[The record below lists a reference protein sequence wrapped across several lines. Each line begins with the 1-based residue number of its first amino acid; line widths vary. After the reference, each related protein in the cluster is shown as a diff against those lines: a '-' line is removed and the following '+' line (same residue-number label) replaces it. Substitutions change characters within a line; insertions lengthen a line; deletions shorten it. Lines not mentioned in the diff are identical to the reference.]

1 MTKQM
6 YKLSIIDNDKL
17 PFLKYIAS
25 GEKNA
30 EGRIASKF
38 VRNLR
43 IGEKLLLF
51 SKTKFVVCDI
61 KYLHLYDS
69 FENML
74 AVEGLKNMVPFVETT
89 QQALDIYYRS
99 PGAHRV
105 KKLGCCAIGLDFLEE
120 GVYNKRN
127 MVSRGALL

>member
-1 MTKQM
+1 M
-6 YKLSIIDNDKL
+6 YKLSIIDNDNL

-25 GEKNA
+25 GEKKA
-30 EGRIASKF
+30 EGRVASEF
-38 VRNLR
+38 IRNLK

-51 SKTKFVVCDI
+51 SKAKFVICNI
-61 KYLHLYDS
+61 KYLHFYDS

-74 AVEGLKNMVPFVETT
+74 ALEGLQNMVPFVETT
-89 QQALDIYYRS
+89 QKALDIYYS
-99 PGAHRV
+99 FPGAHRV
-105 KKLGCCAIGLDFLEE
+105 KKLGCCAIGLDFFEE